1 MEVINL
7 ISLPRYIPK
16 TLPTMQPG
24 QWAVWDTKFERW
36 LVYGGEPPIPTN
48 TWEVINQ
55 RCADLNKERL

>member
-1 MEVINL
+1 M
-7 ISLPRYIPK
+7 RYIPK
-16 TLPTMQPG
+16 TLPTMPAG

-55 RCADLNKERL
+55 RCRELNRNSAA